1 VASIDD
7 LKGQTVAIDTAP
19 FIYFIEQHPTF
30 LSKVEAIFESAE
42 RGEIRAIT
50 SVLTLLEVLVHPIR
64 NGRTDLADEYRRIL
78 LGSAA
83 IRVIPVDA
91 AVAEAAATLRATSN
105 IKTPDSIQL
114 ATALVHG
121 AHFFITGD
129 AGMPFTSG
137 LRILT
142 PADLHYF

>member
-7 LKGQTVAIDTAP
+7 LRGQTVAIDTAP

-50 SVLTLLEVLVHPIR
+50 SVLTLLEVLIHPIR

-83 IRVIPVDA
+83 IRVFPVDA
-91 AVAEAAATLRATSN
+91 AVAEPPRW
-105 IKTPDSIQL
+105 
-114 ATALVHG
+114 
-121 AHFFITGD
+121 
-129 AGMPFTSG
+129 
-137 LRILT
+137 
-142 PADLHYF
+142 